1 MAGFHHRETRKV
13 LIVSGPVRI
22 INSSILVTTED
33 DIPPDWEWNK
43 LLDLP
48 IEVCFK
54 NSRDHM
60 NNVFEKKQLFH
71 YLRSLNEK
79 GSQLWITRFS
89 DGAPQNETT

>member
-1 MAGFHHRETRKV
+1 MAGFHHKDTKKV

-33 DIPPDWEWNK
+33 DIPDWEWNK
-43 LLDLP
+43 LFDLP
-48 IEVCFK
+48 IEICFK

-60 NNVFEKKQLFH
+60 NNVFEKNSLFH
-71 YLRSLNEK
+71 YLRSLNAK
-79 GSQLWITRFS
+79 GSQLWLTRFS